1 MDIGARELCQTMCAY
16 LYLPLLA
23 SADILQQAIA
33 AGVESGDYFGYA
45 DGREDNRYKGLKLG
59 KRPYVVI
66 DERAVI
72 VELETARNATAAAG
86 PAGEKTGAAFDT
98 EASRPAEDD
107 SEAAVKTDPDTPPA
121 ALKTRFF
128 GTVELDP
135 HTGRIAFD
143 QIHDEIIKLFLTK
156 PGVTV
161 TVRLDITAQF
171 SEGFDENLQRAAREN
186 SAALDFDDAEFD

>member
-1 MDIGARELCQTMCAY
+1 MPRLV
-16 LYLPLLA
+16 
-23 SADILQQAIA
+23 SADILQKAIA
-33 AGVESGDYFGYA
+33 AGVISGDYFGYA
-45 DGREDNRYKGLKLG
+45 DGRGDNRYKGLKLE

-66 DERAVI
+66 DERSVI
-72 VELETARNATAAAG
+72 VELGAAGSAIAATG
-86 PAGEKTGAAFDT
+86 PAGEKTGTALDT
-98 EASRPAEDD
+98 VESTPVDD
-107 SEAAVKTDPDTPPA
+107 SEAAVKTDPDTPAA

-128 GTVELDP
+128 GTVELYP
-135 HTGRIAFD
+135 HTGRMAFD

-156 PGVTV
+156 LGVTV

>member
-1 MDIGARELCQTMCAY
+1 MPRLV
-16 LYLPLLA
+16 
-23 SADILQQAIA
+23 SADILQKAIA
-33 AGVESGDYFGYA
+33 AGVISGDYFGYA
-45 DGREDNRYKGLKLG
+45 DGRGDNRYKGLKLE

-66 DERAVI
+66 DERSVI
-72 VELETARNATAAAG
+72 VELGAAGSAIAATG
-86 PAGEKTGAAFDT
+86 PAGEKTGTALDT
-98 EASRPAEDD
+98 VESTPVDD
-107 SEAAVKTDPDTPPA
+107 SEAAVKTDPDTPAA

-135 HTGRIAFD
+135 HTGRMAFD

-156 PGVTV
+156 LGVTV